1 MKVSGVFGFGLAPDI
16 IWHRLNEPAFLA
28 SVIPG
33 CQKFEESAPQTYDVV
48 SAFGLGPLSI
58 KLSGQVM
65 LDPFSPPQAYHMK
78 ASSRN
83 WMGHA
88 GGDATINLTSVPGG
102 TAFRY
107 QANIDIGQGL
117 ASVGGQVI
125 SGTVDSL
132 SRRFFERL
140 AVKLDTELLDVSDCE
155 FGPFIERP

>member
-1 MKVSGVFGFGLAPDI
+1 MKVSGVYGFGFAPDV
-16 IWHRLNEPAFLA
+16 IWERLNDPTFLA

-33 CQKFEESAPQTYDVV
+33 CEKFEESSPQKYDVA

-65 LDPFSPPQAYHMK
+65 LDPFSPPQAYHMQ
-78 ASSRN
+78 ATSRN

-88 GGDATINLTSVPGG
+88 GGDATINLTAVPGG

-117 ASVGGQVI
+117 AAVGGQVI

-140 AVKLDTELLDVSDCE
+140 AVKLDTELLGVSDCE

>member
-1 MKVSGVFGFGLAPDI
+1 
-16 IWHRLNEPAFLA
+16 
-28 SVIPG
+28 
-33 CQKFEESAPQTYDVV
+33 
-48 SAFGLGPLSI
+48 
-58 KLSGQVM
+58 
-65 LDPFSPPQAYHMK
+65 
-78 ASSRN
+78 
-83 WMGHA
+83 MGHA
-88 GGDATINLTSVPGG
+88 SGDATINLTSVHGG